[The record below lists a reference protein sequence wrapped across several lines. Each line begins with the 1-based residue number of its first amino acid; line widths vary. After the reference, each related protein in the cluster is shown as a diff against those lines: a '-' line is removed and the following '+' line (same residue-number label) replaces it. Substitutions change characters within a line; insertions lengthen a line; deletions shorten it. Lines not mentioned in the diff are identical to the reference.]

1 MGNVIQS
8 YQMDPKVQKNR
19 WLILV
24 AVGLFTFMSTLDGS
38 IVNIA
43 IPVISE
49 RLGVPMNQSEW
60 IVSVYLM
67 TVCIL
72 ILLFGKIGDLIGKIK
87 VFRWGTFIFVLG
99 LFCVGLRLI

>member
-24 AVGLFTFMSTLDGS
+24 AVGLFTFISTLDGS

-43 IPVISE
+43 IPVI
-49 RLGVPMNQSEW
+49 
-60 IVSVYLM
+60 
-67 TVCIL
+67 
-72 ILLFGKIGDLIGKIK
+72 
-87 VFRWGTFIFVLG
+87 
-99 LFCVGLRLI
+99 